1 MNEKTVTEH
10 QAHISPDGNDPPG
23 ISLRGFSTISATS
36 TALGVLAVF
45 LLNASTPIDFIR
57 DRLTILIQQTGLDL
71 VVAVL
76 DRLVILLGI
85 TAVASGLSALAMHLI
100 LRPVSRCLG
109 MLKAGG
115 EPPAEWV
122 KQAGRRLINLPFI
135 MIGVNVGMWIVLPL
149 IFFISASISEYINTR
164 TAVIFSIRAFMVGLI
179 ASSLAF
185 YKIESHAR
193 KKIIPFFFPRGRL
206 AELEGTARMP
216 ISRRLRMFFR
226 LGTVVP
232 GTILLV
238 TLLTLQ
244 LDVDPDVMSAREYA
258 RGIVYFT
265 LVLSLIFFVITGIL
279 NRLVSRSIVE
289 PLNEML
295 SKVAAIRQGDYSP
308 RIQVVSNDEI
318 GVLGDAG
325 NRMIRGLA
333 DREMIRTA
341 FGKYVTPE
349 IRDEIL
355 SGRIPLQGERRV
367 ATVLFADLRNFTPF
381 VESNP
386 PEEVIS
392 SMRAYFTA
400 MHQAI
405 REHRGLV
412 VQFVGDEIEAVFG
425 IPIPFEDH
433 AEAALEAALGMRQ
446 ALERLNKE
454 RASEG
459 KPPFAHGIGIH
470 SGDVLAGNSGSS
482 EQSAYALIGD
492 TVNVASRIQGL
503 TKELGCDILISH
515 ETLHYIKN
523 NRELEEYPQR
533 MVKGYSKPVIVHRVI
548 R

>member
-1 MNEKTVTEH
+1 MNEQTITEN
-10 QAHISPDGNDPPG
+10 QSPVFPYGNDPAG
-23 ISLRGFSTISATS
+23 ISLRGFSTISATA
-36 TALGVLAVF
+36 TALGVFAVF
-45 LLNASTPIDFIR
+45 LLNISTPIAFIR
-57 DRLTILIQQTGLDL
+57 DRFASLIQETGLNL
-71 VVAVL
+71 VLAALGRLMILPGIMVL
-76 DRLVILLGI
+76 
-85 TAVASGLSALAMHLI
+85 ASGLSALAMYLI
-100 LRPVSRCLG
+100 LRPVSRCLDV
-109 MLKAGG
+109 LKAGHQ
-115 EPPAEWV
+115 PPAEWTGA
-122 KQAGRRLINLPFI
+122 AGRRLINLPFI
-135 MIGVNVGMWIVLPL
+135 AIVVNVGIWIALPL
-149 IFFISASISEYINTR
+149 IFLVSASISEYINTR
-164 TAVIFSIRAFMVGLI
+164 TAMIFSIRAFMVGLI

-193 KKIIPFFFPRGRL
+193 KKVIPFFFPRGRL
-206 AELEGTARMP
+206 AELEGTARIS
-216 ISRRLRMFFR
+216 ISRRIRMFFR

-244 LDVDPDVMSAREYA
+244 LEVDPDIISARQYGQ
-258 RGIVYFT
+258 GIIYFT
-265 LVLSLIFFVITGIL
+265 IVLSLIFFLITGIL
-279 NRLVSRSIVE
+279 NRLVGRSIVD
-289 PLNEML
+289 PLEEML
-295 SKVAAIRQGDYSP
+295 RQVAAIRQGDYSS

-333 DREMIRTA
+333 DREKIRSA

-349 IRDEIL
+349 IRDQIL

-405 REHRGLV
+405 RDHRGLV

-425 IPIPFEDH
+425 VPIPFETH
-433 AEAALEAALGMRQ
+433 AEAAVEAALGMRQ
-446 ALERLNKE
+446 ALKRLNNE

-482 EQSAYALIGD
+482 EQSAYALIGN

-503 TKELGCDILISH
+503 TRELECDILLSQG
-515 ETLHYIKN
+515 TVDYIKKDMHM
-523 NRELEEYPQR
+523 EEYPKR
-533 MVKGYSKPVIVHRVI
+533 LVKGYSKPIIVHRVI
-548 R
+548 S